1 METTALKDPSSE
13 AVLFAEEKA
22 GRFTLGFITL
32 NQPRTLNALNLTIL
46 RSMEEKLLQWRNR
59 EDIACIVLHASSE
72 GAFCAGGDI
81 KALIAELQEDHDSL
95 FAKDY
100 FAAEYFVDYF
110 IHVYP
115 KPILCWADGISMG
128 GGIGIMTGAC
138 CRVVT
143 ERSVLAMP
151 EIAIG
156 FFTDVGATYFLNR
169 LPPGLGLFLGL
180 TGARFEGLD
189 AVALRLADRVVR
201 SDKKKAVLSGLLSLS
216 WTEDAQKNREIL
228 QRYIA
233 KESELPAAGK
243 SKLLTRLDEIQGLVD
258 KADIDDID
266 AVFRNYRSDSEWMHS
281 ALRGYFDGSPSSAK
295 TIFEQLQR
303 GKALSPKEA
312 LLREWDMAL
321 DHCKHP
327 DLFEGVRARVI
338 DKSSPPRW
346 NPPTLAEVRAE
357 EIERYFSPLSGR
369 LNLLRQKI
377 SDTGID

>member
-1 METTALKDPSSE
+1 MDTTALKDSSSKG
-13 AVLFAEEKA
+13 VLFAEKKA

-32 NQPRTLNALNLTIL
+32 NQPRTLNALDLTIL
-46 RSMEEKLLQWRNR
+46 RAMGEKLLEWRNR
-59 EDIACIVLHASSE
+59 EDIACIVLHADSE
-72 GAFCAGGDI
+72 RAFCAGGDI
-81 KALIAELQEDHDSL
+81 KALVVGLKEDQDSL
-95 FAKDY
+95 FARAY
-100 FAAEYFVDYF
+100 FAAEYFVDYL

-128 GGIGIMTGAC
+128 GGIGIMTGAT
-138 CRVVT
+138 CRVLT
-143 ERSVLAMP
+143 ERSILAMP

-180 TGARFEGLD
+180 TGARFECFD
-189 AVALRLADRVVR
+189 AVALRLADHVVR
-201 SDKKKAVLSGLLSLS
+201 SDKKKALLSGLFGLG

-233 KESELPAAGK
+233 KESEPDAADK
-243 SKLLTRLDEIQGLVD
+243 SKLLTQLDEIQSLVD
-258 KADIDDID
+258 HRDINDID
-266 AVFRNYRSDSEWMHS
+266 AAFRNYRSDSEWMHS
-281 ALRGYFDGSPSSAK
+281 ALRGYFEGSPTSAK
-295 TIFEQLQR
+295 TIFEQLRR
-303 GKALSPKEA
+303 GKGLSPKES
-312 LLREWDMAL
+312 LIREWDISV

-346 NPPTLAEVRAE
+346 TPHTLAEVRAE
-357 EIERYFSPLSGR
+357 DIERYFSPPSGR

-377 SDTGID
+377 SETESD